1 MAYGVYRKARVS
13 LQVLSQCLILTI
25 IIYFI
30 NISEI
35 TLPDAVNFIMRLT
48 NQELQTLGNNLRLD
62 EARVKEIISPYYDLS
77 EHHQRL
83 MELWFRKES
92 NPTWEKL
99 HESMVFDGSYRRE
112 SSASTASV
120 PTTPYSRKG
129 ETLW

>member
-1 MAYGVYRKARVS
+1 MFN
-13 LQVLSQCLILTI
+13 INTI
-25 IIYFI
+25 IDFI
-30 NISEI
+30 NIAEI

-77 EHHQRL
+77 EQHQRL

-112 SSASTASV
+112 SSASTASI

-129 ETLW
+129 ETL